1 MLKYAKERPHHMPC
15 ITYESPEDTRRNE
28 ELARKRTLAPL
39 REEIDVL
46 REKLRERDAMLCAVL
61 TVVDRFGNFDL
72 IACNLDAGEA
82 GVSWDQISAW
92 WQDHL
97 ERDAARREKE
107 ALRREQ
113 RRREILARLTNEE
126 REILGL

>member
-1 MLKYAKERPHHMPC
+1 MPC
-15 ITYESPEDTRRNE
+15 ITYETPEEIRRSE
-28 ELARKRTLAPL
+28 ELAREHNLAPL
-39 REEIDVL
+39 REEIRAL
-46 REKLRERDAMLCAVL
+46 GEKLRERDAMLCAVL
-61 TVVDRFGNFDL
+61 TVIDRYGDFDL
-72 IACNLDAGEA
+72 IACNLDAREA
-82 GVSWDQISAW
+82 GVSWNQISVW

-97 ERDAARREKE
+97 ERDAERRHQE